1 MSARSSSQ
9 TTTIVL
15 VVLAAICIH
24 SVRAQV
30 AAAHA
35 TAKEDSDVN
44 LLPPPKE
51 VVVMSLGYRAALAD
65 VLWAQVLVTQ
75 GLRTMARRRHDTV
88 GELLDTI
95 NELDP
100 EFRDPYL
107 WSDALINLQAIATT
121 KEDIEHTRAILER
134 GTRNRPL
141 DPDVWRTAGQFVA
154 FTGPGTLIRDPEQM
168 ASWRRDGAKML
179 ARAAELGGDVG
190 FAGWSAVASASIL
203 TRQGER
209 DAAIRLL
216 RRTLAVTEDEELR
229 ERLLLQLRSLVGQQ
243 QEDAYRKRQLELVE
257 ISRRDLPFVGKTTLD
272 ILGPP
277 FDTAYC
283 AGGKVELDKRCAL
296 TWKEWAAAE
305 DKKETPQ

>member
-1 MSARSSSQ
+1 MSASTFSQ
-9 TTTIVL
+9 TITFIL
-15 VVLAAICIH
+15 VTVAAICIH
-24 SVRAQV
+24 SVRGTV

-35 TAKEDSDVN
+35 AAKEDSDVH

-51 VVVMSLGYRAALAD
+51 VVVLSLGYHAALAD

-75 GLRTMARRRHDTV
+75 GLRTMDRRRHNTV
-88 GELLDTI
+88 TDMLDTI

-107 WSDALINLQAIATT
+107 WSDALVNLQAVATT
-121 KEDIEHTRAILER
+121 KEDIQRTRVILER

-141 DPDVWRTAGQFVA
+141 DPEVWRTAGQFVA
-154 FTGPGTLIRDPEQM
+154 FTGPGTLIREPEEV
-168 ASWRRDGAKML
+168 AAWRRDGAKML
-179 ARAAELGGDVG
+179 ARAAELGGDTG
-190 FAGWSAVASASIL
+190 NAGWSAVASVSIL
-203 TRQGER
+203 NRQGER

-229 ERLLLQLRSLVGQQ
+229 EQLLLQLRTYVGQQ
-243 QEDAYRKRQLELVE
+243 QEDAYRKRQLELLE
-257 ISRRDLPFVGKTTLD
+257 MSRRDLPFVGKTTLD

-283 AGGKVELDKRCAL
+283 AGGKIETDKRCAL
-296 TWKEWAAAE
+296 TWKEWAAADE
-305 DKKETPQ
+305 KKLNSQ

>member
-1 MSARSSSQ
+1 MMSPSSDKML
-9 TTTIVL
+9 TALLL
-15 VVLAAICIH
+15 VIAVICIH
-24 SVRAQV
+24 GVRANV

-35 TAKEDSDVN
+35 RAKEDSDVH
-44 LLPPPKE
+44 LLPPPKD

-65 VLWAQVLVTQ
+65 VLWAQVLVAQ
-75 GLRTMARRRHDTV
+75 GLRTMDRRRYDTIADM
-88 GELLDTI
+88 LDTI

-107 WSDALINLQAIATT
+107 WSDALINLQVTAAK
-121 KEDIEHTRAILER
+121 KEDIERTRMIVER

-141 DPDVWRTAGQFVA
+141 DPEVWRTAGQFVA
-154 FTGPGTLIRDPEQM
+154 FTGPGTLIRDPEEVRE
-168 ASWRRDGAKML
+168 WRHAGAKLL

-229 ERLLLQLRSLVGQQ
+229 ENLLGQLRYLLGEQ
-243 QEDAYRKRQLELVE
+243 QEEAHRKRQAELLEL
-257 ISRRDLPFVGKTTLD
+257 SRKDLPFIGRTALHV
-272 ILGPP
+272 LGPP
-277 FDTAYC
+277 FDSAYC
-283 AGGKVELDKRCAL
+283 AGGKPATEKRCAL
-296 TWKEWAAAE
+296 TWKDWAKAGE
-305 DKKETPQ
+305 PESTP